1 MTCPISVIIPTLNRP
16 FSLKRTIDHI
26 CACDTRPAELIVID
40 QSQDPVI
47 AEQNKEIVLNCNEEI
62 HGIYLFQDT
71 PSSTAARNSGMKRA
85 SNNIIVFSDDD
96 VDVKPNT
103 FLNITEIMKDLE
115 IAMIAGID
123 SNTPLSEG
131 SKLGY
136 IFGTKS
142 YSKRY
147 MGHVTSSML
156 GRFPISVTES
166 VDTEWA
172 MGFFFVIR
180 KELQERWDL
189 WWDEQLISYA
199 YAEDLDFSYTYS
211 KNARKEGMKCIF
223 HPDIIVAHQASKEYR
238 VPTRKSSFMYIIN
251 REYLSY
257 KHRTPFSRLA
267 TRWTNFWTIV
277 SSIQKPQVMKN
288 LIAGQIRADMHRS
301 ELRKGILSPE
311 MFD

>member
-1 MTCPISVIIPTLNRP
+1 
-16 FSLKRTIDHI
+16 
-26 CACDTRPAELIVID
+26 
-40 QSQDPVI
+40 
-47 AEQNKEIVLNCNEEI
+47 
-62 HGIYLFQDT
+62 
-71 PSSTAARNSGMKRA
+71 MKRA

-172 MGFFFVIR
+172 MGFS
-180 KELQERWDL
+180 L
-189 WWDEQLISYA
+189 
-199 YAEDLDFSYTYS
+199 
-211 KNARKEGMKCIF
+211 
-223 HPDIIVAHQASKEYR
+223 
-238 VPTRKSSFMYIIN
+238 
-251 REYLSY
+251 
-257 KHRTPFSRLA
+257 
-267 TRWTNFWTIV
+267 
-277 SSIQKPQVMKN
+277 
-288 LIAGQIRADMHRS
+288 
-301 ELRKGILSPE
+301 
-311 MFD
+311 